1 MNGYPSLSEAY
12 KGGGQIE
19 ALEVS
24 PAEEARR
31 RYAHRQVVPTHFG
44 ICLPEEEE
52 EKEKER
58 FEFGADFEVAN
69 LKEEKTRNGRQF
81 HWFLDE
87 KPLKV
92 EGSWMRVGLDQL
104 EQI

>member
-1 MNGYPSLSEAY
+1 MKGFPSLSEAY

-19 ALEVS
+19 TLELS

-31 RYAHRQVVPTHFG
+31 RYGHSQFVPTHFG
-44 ICLPEEEE
+44 ICLPEEE
-52 EKEKER
+52 KEKQR
-58 FEFGADFEVAN
+58 FEFDADFEVAN
-69 LKEEKTRNGRQF
+69 LEEENTRNGRQF

-92 EGSWMRVGLDQL
+92 EGSGMRVGLDQL